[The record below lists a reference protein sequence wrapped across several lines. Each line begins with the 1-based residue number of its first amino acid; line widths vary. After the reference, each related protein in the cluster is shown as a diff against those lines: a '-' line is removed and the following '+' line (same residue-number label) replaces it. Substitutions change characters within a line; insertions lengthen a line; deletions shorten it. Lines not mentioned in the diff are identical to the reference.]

1 MPKPKPT
8 STSVYLP
15 ARLLAPAL
23 ALAGLAATAAPARA
37 EVIELIDKTKLNAKI
52 VHFYDGVYT
61 VETGGNTVKLPR
73 EKIRSIAFQLPAPR
87 PEFSTAEKTFER
99 WKKALA
105 EGNME
110 KMIDCYALVYQG
122 FLASQMSSVNDGLK
136 KMQKE
141 FEGWK
146 FEVKGSSVKGDSA
159 NLKVLRRKGEESD
172 TGEVAFVKEN
182 GEWKMLP
189 PQ

>member
-1 MPKPKPT
+1 M
-8 STSVYLP
+8 
-15 ARLLAPAL
+15 ARRLSPLLLRSAFALLALGPMAS
-23 ALAGLAATAAPARA
+23 PARA
-37 EVIELIDKTKLNAKI
+37 EIIELIDKTKMNARI
-52 VHFYDGVYT
+52 VHYFDGVYT
-61 VETGGNTVKLPR
+61 VEAGGNTVKLPK
-73 EKIRSIAFQLPAPR
+73 EKVRSIVFQLPPPR

-99 WKKALA
+99 WKKAMA
-105 EGNME
+105 EGDME
-110 KMIDCYALVYQG
+110 KMIDCYALMYQG
-122 FLASQMSSVNDGLK
+122 FLASQMSTVNDGLK

-146 FEVKGSSVKGDSA
+146 FEVKGSTVKGDTTT
-159 NLKVLRRKGEESD
+159 LKVLRRKGEESD

>member
-1 MPKPKPT
+1 MPAIRSSPL
-8 STSVYLP
+8 SRSLP
-15 ARLLAPAL
+15 ILF
-23 ALAGLAATAAPARA
+23 ATAAITVTLAAAPAQA
-37 EVIELIDKTKLNAKI
+37 EIIELIDKTKMNAKI
-52 VHFYDGVYT
+52 IHYFDGVYT
-61 VETGGNTVKLPR
+61 IEAGGNTVKLPR
-73 EKIRSIAFQLPAPR
+73 EKIRSIAFQLPPPR
-87 PEFSTAEKTFER
+87 AEFSTAEKTFDR
-99 WKKALA
+99 WKKAMA

-110 KMIDCYALVYQG
+110 KMIDCYALMYQG
-122 FLASQMSSVNDGLK
+122 FLASQMSNVNDGLK

-146 FEVKGSSVKGDSA
+146 FEVKGATVKGDTTT
-159 NLKVLRRKGEESD
+159 LKVLRRKGEESD